1 MSMCPCH
8 VHMPCAWTCN
18 IYMRMWHGAWP
29 CPCPCIHAHA
39 HVHAHVHVPLIHT
52 THPHDQSTPTLH
64 TNHSHHWY
72 ATIKI
77 HTIVHINHT
86 HPSFTPLIHKSTLTP
101 HTTDSHH
108 WSTPL
113 THYSCIRRICNV
125 FAKMYTCISHD
136 NTCIEGQR
144 WKYVYLV
151 YLALYLC
158 VSWRVGAIHVNTYK
172 YTANTHE
179 GHCRQ
184 RIRIAHEK

>member
-1 MSMCPCH
+1 MTNP
-8 VHMPCAWTCN
+8 
-18 IYMRMWHGAWP
+18 
-29 CPCPCIHAHA
+29 
-39 HVHAHVHVPLIHT
+39 
-52 THPHDQSTPTLH
+52 HPRFTPIIH

-72 ATIKI
+72 ATKF
-77 HTIVHINHT
+77 TQFVHINHT
-86 HPSFTPLIHKSTLTP
+86 HPSFTPRIHKSTLTP
-101 HTTDSHH
+101 HTCIHITNSHR

-113 THYSCIRRICNV
+113 TPCSCIRRICDV
-125 FAKMYTCISHD
+125 FAKMYTCISPD

-158 VSWRVGAIHVNTYK
+158 VSWRVGAIHVNTSK

-184 RIRIAHEK
+184 RIRIAHDKYMENTCEYTYW